1 MLSKSHRRI
10 HARSRSLGS
19 GYEPTGSF
27 PLFWFFY
34 AAFVFSEFAFRLDTG
49 SGFFGIGLLFIFLF
63 GIPTAAFATLLSSL
77 WSPKGNRIA
86 SVILSIA
93 AFLIFASQSV
103 YHSVF
108 KTFYVVSSVGGAGQV
123 VEFWKVI
130 LQTILGTLF
139 FLILYALPFVFL
151 LCPLH
156 GLIRFSFSSRRT
168 SGYMAGLTVIGHV
181 FCLLILLI
189 GKNNTNSPHQIYYDA
204 TYSLD
209 SRVETVGILNGFRRD
224 VLFAL
229 FPSDASDDIQLAAE
243 SEDDPSVSL
252 KDNEVYFGNEDS
264 LLPGSAETPES
275 ETGESPAFTPNIM
288 NIDFDDLIAKEDSKG
303 VKTLHE
309 YFSTQE
315 PTYRNDHTGIFKGYN
330 IIHITAEGFSPY
342 CVDPNYTPTLYKM
355 VHEGYN
361 FTNYYCPIWGVSTSD
376 GEYANGVGLVPKS
389 GVWSYK
395 QWALNDGNL
404 YFCLGNQFDRLGY
417 KTMAFHGHTYTYYGR
432 DLYLKQSGYKEY
444 YGWGNGLETSIAEKG
459 KKPWPESDLLV
470 TQASVPMYADSS
482 PFCVYYMSISGHLEY
497 NLSGNYQAYKHK
509 DIYKDTPYSEA
520 VRAYLACNYELELAM
535 QSLEEQ
541 LEAAGIADKTL
552 IVLSPDHYPYGL
564 YKWKNEKDPNGEND
578 YISEILGHQVEE
590 NFELYKSIL
599 IMYCKGMKAETV
611 DTLCY
616 SLDILPTISNLFGLE
631 YDSRLL
637 MGRDIFSTADRLVL
651 FLNRSWIT
659 DLASYNAKTGET
671 RLLTDTAVDSDYID
685 SVNATVK
692 NKFTVSASILD
703 LDYYNILFGN

>member
-1 MLSKSHRRI
+1 MNSRSHRRI
-10 HARSRSLGS
+10 HNRSRSVG
-19 GYEPTGSF
+19 TGGDSSAPF
-27 PLFWFFY
+27 PLFLFFY
-34 AAFVFSEFAFRLDTG
+34 IAFIGSEFAFRLDTG
-49 SGFFGIGLLFIFLF
+49 SSFWGIGLLFILLF
-63 GIPTAAFATLLSSL
+63 GIPTAAFATFLSS
-77 WSPKGNRIA
+77 WGSPKINRAIA
-86 SVILSIA
+86 VILSVLS
-93 AFLIFASQSV
+93 FLIFASQSV

-108 KTFYVVSSVGGAGQV
+108 KTFYVISSVGGAGQV

-130 LQTILGTLF
+130 LQTIAGTF
-139 FLILYALPFVFL
+139 VFLILYALPFIFL
-151 LCPLH
+151 LCPLCR
-156 GLIRFSFSSRRT
+156 LINFFFRSHRMSV
-168 SGYMAGLTVIGHV
+168 YMGALTVIGHV
-181 FCLLILLI
+181 FCILILFI
-189 GKNNTNSPHQIYYDA
+189 GKNGINSPHEKYFDA
-204 TYSLD
+204 TQSLD
-209 SRVETVGILNGFRRD
+209 SRVETVGILNGFRREI
-224 VLFAL
+224 VFAL
-229 FPSDASDDIQLAAE
+229 FPSGASDSIELE
-243 SEDDPSVSL
+243 SESGGTPYVHL
-252 KDNEVYFGNEDS
+252 KDNEVYFGEDDS
-264 LLPGSAETPES
+264 IPGSTDSET
-275 ETGESPAFTPNIM
+275 ETGEDQPVFTPNIM
-288 NIDFDDLIAKEDSKG
+288 DVDFNTLIANEDSKG
-303 VKTLHE
+303 VKNLHE
-309 YFSTQE
+309 YFSQQE
-315 PTYRNDHTGIFKGYN
+315 PTYRNSHTGIFQGYN

-342 CVDPNYTPTLYKM
+342 CVDEEITPTLYKM
-355 VHEGYN
+355 VHDGYN
-361 FTNYYCPIWGVSTSD
+361 FTNFYCPIWGVSTSD

-395 QWALNDGNL
+395 QWAVNNGNL
-404 YFCLGNQFDRLGY
+404 YFCLGNQFNRLGY

-444 YGWGNGLETSIAEKG
+444 YGWGNGLETSIAENG

-470 TQASVPMYADSS
+470 TQATVPMYADNS

-497 NLSGNYQAYKHK
+497 NFLGNYQAYKHK
-509 DIYKDTPYSEA
+509 DVYKDTPYSEA

-599 IMYCKGMKAETV
+599 IMYCKGMQAETV

-651 FLNRSWIT
+651 FQNRSWIT
-659 DLASYNAKTGET
+659 DLASYNAKTGEV
-671 RLLTDTAVDSDYID
+671 RLLTDTPVDSDYAD
-685 SVNATVK
+685 SIHAVVK
-692 NKFTVSASILD
+692 NKFTVSAGILD
-703 LDYYNILFGN
+703 LDYYDILFGD